1 MTHVS
6 TAYGRKKIL
15 DFYCGDYFFYFIF
28 FFQALKATKLVL
40 DMSVETLRLNPSTPS
55 EISSSAADKDRE
67 SSLIAP
73 EIIVRDMGRVKRARG
88 RRNGPLAQV

>member
-1 MTHVS
+1 
-6 TAYGRKKIL
+6 
-15 DFYCGDYFFYFIF
+15 
-28 FFQALKATKLVL
+28 
-40 DMSVETLRLNPSTPS
+40 MSVETLRLNPSTPA

-67 SSLIAP
+67 SRAP